1 MSIQSLNGVA
11 ASGVV
16 APRPNTAKDVNPMPD
31 TQRTKVDAV
40 SAPVK
45 DEQVSQQQLVE
56 AVKFVNDFVKSL
68 NNSLQFSIDD
78 DTGKTVVKVI
88 DVDTKQVIK
97 QFPTEEML
105 AIARALDNITGLLVH
120 QKV

>member
-11 ASGVV
+11 SSGVM
-16 APRPNTAKDVNPMPD
+16 APRPSSAKEVNPTPD
-31 TQRTKVDAV
+31 TQRTKVDAITL
-40 SAPVK
+40 PVK
-45 DEQVSQQQLVE
+45 DEQVSRQQLVE